1 MPPIRHSNRALEPR
15 AYRRHQPEFI
25 IYTEPP
31 ESTPDTLTTQ
41 PQEGLN
47 TGLNHDEGLD
57 SSDNEGLDSSDD
69 EGLDF
74 NDDEGLDSND
84 DEGLD
89 SSNDEGLHP
98 SDNEDL
104 AEDLT
109 EGLIEGLT
117 KDLAKDLIT
126 QFCNEI
132 EREDLG
138 RQLYETLGMEYP
150 DDQPYQPLFL
160 PKDRAGKPQ
169 NLPENPNPVKLFQL
183 FFPVKEIKNIVKQTN
198 RRARYIDFPLRAP
211 WKPLTITEA
220 YRYLGCLV
228 YIGVQPLRELSDH
241 WGQLKSPVA
250 SCFNKHRFWQ
260 IQRAF
265 IIRDPKT
272 SPQKPGESW
281 W

>member
-15 AYRRHQPEFI
+15 AYRRHQPRLT

-47 TGLNHDEGLD
+47 TRQKHDERLVQ
-57 SSDNEGLDSSDD
+57 SDNEGIYSSYE

-109 EGLIEGLT
+109 EGLTEGLT

-138 RQLYETLGMEYP
+138 RQLYETLGIEYP

-198 RRARYIDFPLRAP
+198 RRAQYIDWKSL
-211 WKPLTITEA
+211 WKPLIVIEA
-220 YRYLGCLV
+220 YRYLGCLA
-228 YIGVQPLRELSDH
+228 YIGVQPLRELDDH
-241 WGQLKSPVA
+241 WSQLKSPVG
-250 SCFNKHRFWQ
+250 SCFSIKRFKQ
-260 IQRAF
+260 IRRAF
-265 IIRDPKT
+265 TIRDLNT
-272 SPQKPGESW
+272 SPQKPGDPW
-281 W
+281 